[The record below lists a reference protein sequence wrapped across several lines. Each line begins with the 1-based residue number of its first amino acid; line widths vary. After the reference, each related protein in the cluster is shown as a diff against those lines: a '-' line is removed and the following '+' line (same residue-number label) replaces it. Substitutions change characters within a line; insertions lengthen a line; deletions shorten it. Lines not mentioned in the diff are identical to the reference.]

1 MPDETPDITPL
12 YVRLPA
18 KQAEKLHRVAK
29 RAGIAKKDVVSELI
43 TGLDDGEGDFVTF
56 DPKRMIMG
64 RHSFRPPEP
73 PADVLTPAQAAELL
87 QVPEATVVE
96 LAEAGELP
104 GRKLGE
110 EWRFAREA
118 LVAWLGG
125 A

>member
-29 RAGIAKKDVVSELI
+29 KAGITKKDVVAELI
-43 TGLDDGEGDFVTF
+43 GNLREAQGDFVTF
-56 DPKRMIMG
+56 DPNQMVMG
-64 RHSFRPPEP
+64 RHTFRPAEP
-73 PADVLTPAQAAELL
+73 PADVLTPTQAAELL
-87 QVPEATVVE
+87 QVTEATVVD
-96 LAEAGELP
+96 LAEKGELP

-110 EWRFAREA
+110 EWRFARAA

-125 A
+125 